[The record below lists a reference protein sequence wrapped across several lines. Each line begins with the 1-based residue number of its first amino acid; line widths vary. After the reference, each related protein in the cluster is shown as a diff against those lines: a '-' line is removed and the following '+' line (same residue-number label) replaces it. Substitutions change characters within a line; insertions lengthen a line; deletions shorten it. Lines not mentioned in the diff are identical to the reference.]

1 MSSNAQEIL
10 TALGGSQNIS
20 AVEPCITRLRVE
32 VEDPTLVD
40 EQGLREAGAFGVVLQ
55 GFVVQVVIGPDA
67 DDLYK
72 EILSL
77 MA

>member
-10 TALGGSQNIS
+10 TALGGSANVR
-20 AVEPCITRLRVE
+20 AMEPCITRLRVE
-32 VEDPTLVD
+32 VEDPTVVN
-40 EQGLREAGAFGVVLQ
+40 EQDLRDAGAFGVVLQ
-55 GFVVQVVIGPDA
+55 GFVIQVVIGPDA
-67 DDLYK
+67 DDVCR